1 MSENN
6 KNNYR
11 MPPPAQEP
19 PAGLPPETS
28 RRILQEGSAEPPAAL
43 PPETS
48 KRILQEGLPP
58 GTSKRILQAGSP
70 EELEYEEEF
79 EIQIT
84 TQKGSSIK
92 IETSSYDKLDD
103 LLDKAFTTYKR
114 LTKEESRSIGKK
126 Q

>member
-1 MSENN
+1 MSDNNN

-11 MPPPAQEP
+11 MPPPAAEP

-28 RRILQEGSAEPPAAL
+28 RRILQAGSAEEA
-43 PPETS
+43 
-48 KRILQEGLPP
+48 
-58 GTSKRILQAGSP
+58 
-70 EELEYEEEF
+70 EYEEEF

-92 IETSSYDKLDD
+92 IETSSYDKLDN

-114 LTKEESRSIGKK
+114 LTKEESKNIEKK
-126 Q
+126 QKYQ